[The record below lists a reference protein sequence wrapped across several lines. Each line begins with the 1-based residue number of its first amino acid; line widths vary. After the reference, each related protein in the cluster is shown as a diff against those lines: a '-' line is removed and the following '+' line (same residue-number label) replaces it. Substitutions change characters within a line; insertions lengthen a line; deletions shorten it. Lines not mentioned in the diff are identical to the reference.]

1 MMSSPEKAKPELIYD
16 IFSKERECIVK
27 NAIQDSGLQNY
38 VVKMCELGLLYLK
51 GQKCMPY
58 DIIQGHIDEVSSS

>member
-27 NAIQDSGLQNY
+27 NAI
-38 VVKMCELGLLYLK
+38 
-51 GQKCMPY
+51 
-58 DIIQGHIDEVSSS
+58 